1 MKKYLCLVLCL
12 ALLICVSGCGCE
24 SENTSPTEETQP
36 DTAGNIS
43 EFVISNSATDDVLI
57 LEAGDAEL
65 ISLDG
70 ISEEE
75 MQNVQWTSNNEKVA
89 SVDDAGRVDALS
101 VGVAEITVKYKEQ
114 EITCNIKVIKNEDDE
129 KRYSTAIVANQSI
142 LQNNLKNVDGTKMP
156 YYIKVNRKENCV
168 TAYTYDQNGE
178 YTVPVRSMICS
189 CGADNGTITG
199 EFSIYYKADWN
210 PLFGNVYGKYV
221 SGFSGDYLFHSV
233 PFYSAESDTLEVD
246 EYNHL
251 GESVSMGCV
260 RMAVADTKWVY
271 DNCDVGTEVVVYD
284 DDNPGPL
291 GRPESMNITDE
302 SNGWDPTDDDE
313 SNPYNDKKP
322 VISGAK
328 NIEIKKGE
336 SVNLL
341 DGISAVDTCS
351 NDITDKIKTKGH
363 VYNNKPGKYIISY
376 IATDAMYR
384 TDRVDITVTVV

>member
-1 MKKYLCLVLCL
+1 
-12 ALLICVSGCGCE
+12 
-24 SENTSPTEETQP
+24 
-36 DTAGNIS
+36 
-43 EFVISNSATDDVLI
+43 
-57 LEAGDAEL
+57 
-65 ISLDG
+65 
-70 ISEEE
+70 
-75 MQNVQWTSNNEKVA
+75 MQNVQWTSNNEKVV
-89 SVDDAGRVDALS
+89 SVDDAGRVDAIS